1 MKKTFKHLIALA
13 ATALLTFTACTDENE
28 PAQPTAD
35 TQQLSFTITD
45 GNGYASAEAGTRA
58 EENGYAT
65 VFTAGDAC
73 GLYIVR
79 GTQIVYDNI
88 KLTATADDAGNLT
101 WSAPAGTTMAGGVT
115 GEEYYLYYPYQSDMT
130 GKTATSI
137 TTGMGD
143 ADFFKTL
150 ISSWRPNTDQSTY
163 SKYTASDLM
172 TASGTASTTTSGT
185 INVSFSATHRM
196 ALAVIELPGKT
207 TYKFTNTTGGAID
220 DYTVQITPEVAFGGN
235 IGMLSASGCTYR
247 YIVNP
252 SSSATAN
259 IVGTYAIG
267 TKEFTISK
275 SDLKAISSGNYR
287 KFVVDGGNAAT
298 ITQDYN
304 IQIGDYLMRDGSLL
318 PKGTTLTDEQKANVA
333 AIVFW
338 TPAETATTGRTYP
351 AKLSDDKVM
360 TAHFPDCTHGLA
372 VAIKDMGKMIW
383 QNTAEFVG
391 NFQSSA
397 NFSPTNPDKTSYNP
411 INSDDYDY
419 RYFTISGYQNTQ
431 VLKAYN
437 DYCKKTDSKADYVVL
452 PVDSLSRFEAN
463 FPAPAGS
470 TGWYIPSMKELHM
483 LCYKDVDDTDSQYGA
498 IYNDTRNIVDVSL
511 YAAGGDQFLAKGDTG
526 HGYAEDDYKIFASNE
541 DELYNNYNYGITLC
555 NHMDESETASFCF
568 CNKVTVPTH
577 VRAVCAF

>member
-13 ATALLTFTACTDENE
+13 ATALLTFTACTDDNE
-28 PAQPTAD
+28 PAQPAAD

-45 GNGYASAEAGTRA
+45 GSGYASAEADTRA

-79 GTQIVYDNI
+79 GTQVVYSNI
-88 KLTATADDAGNLT
+88 KLTATADDSGNLT
-101 WSAPAGTTMAGGVT
+101 WSAPAGTTLAGGLT

-130 GKTATSI
+130 GKIATSI

-150 ISSWRPNTDQSTY
+150 ISGWRPNTDQSTY

-172 TASGTASTTTSGT
+172 TACGTASTTTSGT

-196 ALAVIELPGKT
+196 ALAVIELPKT
-207 TYKFTNTTGGAID
+207 TYQFTNTTGGTID

-259 IVGTYAIG
+259 IVGTYDNE
-267 TKEFTISK
+267 TKEFTVSK

-304 IQIGDYLMRDGSLL
+304 IQIGDFLMRDGSLL
-318 PKGTTLTDEQKANVA
+318 PKDTELTATQKANVA

-338 TPAETATTGRTYP
+338 TPAETATTGRTNP
-351 AKLSDDKVM
+351 AKLSDDKIM
-360 TAHFPDCTHGLA
+360 AAEYPDCKHGLA
-372 VAIKDMGKMIW
+372 VALKDIGYMAW
-383 QNTAEFVG
+383 QKTEKSVG
-391 NFQSSA
+391 VFQNSTNFNPTSTKYAKSDFKSITSMDPA
-397 NFSPTNPDKTSYNP
+397 NY
-411 INSDDYDY
+411 IL
-419 RYFTISGYQNTQ
+419 GYQNTQ
-431 VLKAYN
+431 ILKAYN
-437 DYCKKTDSKADYVVL
+437 TYCKANDKTGDVML
-452 PVDSLSRFEAN
+452 PFDKLEDFTAN
-463 FPAPAGS
+463 NPAPTGS
-470 TGWYIPSMKELHM
+470 TGWYIPSIKEVFM
-483 LCYKDVDDTDSQYGA
+483 LGSKDSDSWRDSPETVNTVDISIEAASGVILKTTPCTYGNSGESTHSHYLTVTYSDEVA
-498 IYNDTRNIVDVSL
+498 SDIFEKSRE
-511 YAAGGDQFLAKGDTG
+511 AK
-526 HGYAEDDYKIFASNE
+526 YR
-541 DELYNNYNYGITLC
+541 
-555 NHMDESETASFCF
+555 
-568 CNKVTVPTH
+568 P
-577 VRAVCAF
+577 VCAF